1 MNESKFVKLFGI
13 ICLSLFLVNCSD
25 DDVTGDPDNSGMSE
39 VPAPMYQVS
48 QLAINTENGAPIVS
62 KDKKDYVNCIL
73 TIDSEKEEWDY
84 TGTGRIRGRGNSTWL
99 WYPKKPYRIKLDK
112 KSEILGLATEK
123 DWVLLANYRDPTQM
137 MNTFTFIAGEKL
149 GLPYTNHSRYV
160 EVTLNGE
167 YIGLYQLTEQVEQGS
182 SRVAVDDEQ
191 GMLISLDADDGPELN
206 PDGVDNFWS
215 TVYRMPICVKHPEDA
230 TVAQLKVVQ
239 DDFAR
244 LEQSIHEGNYETT
257 AQLMNIAS
265 FIDYMMIQE
274 LVYNV
279 EVDAPRSI
287 YMHKDKNGLWT
298 MGPLWD
304 FDAGFDFDWG
314 TMYTGHNYF
323 NSYKELVLGTDPVN
337 HTGGYRVPSFFTDLF
352 KNKRFVSEYKARW
365 KEIKDKIMS
374 EFWEETNTFVV
385 NCFEAMKRNAEC
397 WPIDKNYQTEITRMK
412 QWLQQR
418 TDYLDTV
425 IKNYPSGTK

>member
-1 MNESKFVKLFGI
+1 MKIVRLLGI
-13 ICLSLFLVNCSD
+13 IFLSLLQINCSD
-25 DDVTGDPDNSGMSE
+25 NSVTVELDIPEPE
-39 VPAPMYQVS
+39 VPSSSIYQVA
-48 QLAINTENGAPIVS
+48 QLTITTENGAPIVS
-62 KDKKDYVNCIL
+62 KDKKDYVNCTL

-137 MNTFTFIAGEKL
+137 MNTFAFIAGEKF

-191 GMLISLDADDGPELN
+191 GMLISLDADDGPGLN
-206 PDGVDNFWS
+206 PDGGDNFWS
-215 TVYRMPICVKHPEDA
+215 TVYRMPVCVKHPEDA
-230 TVAQLKVVQ
+230 TTAQLKAVQ

-244 LEQSIHEGNYETT
+244 LEQSIRESNYEAT
-257 AQLMNIAS
+257 AQLMNITS
-265 FIDYMMIQE
+265 FIDYMLVQE

-287 YMHKDKNGLWT
+287 YMHKEKNGLWT

-323 NSYKELVLGTDPVN
+323 AGYRELVLGTDPAN
-337 HTGGYRVPSFFTDLF
+337 HVGGYRVPSYFTDLF
-352 KNKRFVSEYKARW
+352 KSKRFVNEYKARW
-365 KEIKDKIMS
+365 QEIKDKVMA
-374 EFWEETNTFVV
+374 EFWEETNMFVEG
-385 NCFEAMKRNAEC
+385 CSEAMKRNAER
-397 WPIDKNYQTEITRMK
+397 WSIDKDYQTEIARMK

-418 TDYLDTV
+418 IGYLDTV

>member
-1 MNESKFVKLFGI
+1 MKLAKLFSLV
-13 ICLSLFLVNCSD
+13 CLSLLLANCSD
-25 DDVTGDPDNSGMSE
+25 DSAPIDPDDQETDTSLD
-39 VPAPMYQVS
+39 AQYQVA
-48 QLAINTENGAPIVS
+48 QLAIATENAAPIVS
-62 KDKKDYVNCIL
+62 KDKKDYVNCVL
-73 TIDSEKEEWDY
+73 TIDSEKKEWNY

-123 DWVLLANYRDPTQM
+123 DWVLLANYRDPTHM
-137 MNTFTFIAGEKL
+137 MNTFTFVAGEKL

-182 SRVAVDDEQ
+182 KRVAVDDKQ
-191 GMLISLDADDGPELN
+191 GMLISLDADDGPGLN
-206 PDGVDNFWS
+206 PDGGDNFWS
-215 TVYRMPICVKHPEDA
+215 SVYRMPICVKYPEDA
-230 TVAQLKVVQ
+230 TTAQLKVVQ
-239 DDFAR
+239 DDFGL
-244 LEQSIHEGNYETT
+244 LEKSIRNADYEAT
-257 AQLMNIAS
+257 AKLMDMAS
-265 FIDYMMIQE
+265 FIDYILVQE

-287 YMHKDKNGLWT
+287 YLHKDKDGLWT

-323 NSYKELVLGTDPVN
+323 MSYKELVLGTDPAN
-337 HTGGYRVPSFFTDLF
+337 HIGGYSVPSFFTDLF
-352 KNKRFVSEYKARW
+352 KNKRFVNEYKSRW
-365 KEIKDKIMS
+365 KEIKSKIMS
-374 EFWEETNTFVV
+374 DIWEETNLFIES
-385 NCFEAMKRNAEC
+385 CSKAMERNAER
-397 WPIDKNYQTEITRMK
+397 WPIDKDYQTEITRMK

-418 TDYLDTV
+418 TGYLDTV
-425 IKNYPSGTK
+425 INNYPSGTK

>member
-1 MNESKFVKLFGI
+1 MKFSNLFGL
-13 ICLSLFLVNCSD
+13 ICLSLLFANCSD
-25 DDVTGDPDNSGMSE
+25 DSETIGPCPE
-39 VPAPMYQVS
+39 VPEVPFPLMYQVA
-48 QLAINTENGAPIVS
+48 QLTINTENAAPIVG
-62 KDKKDYVNCIL
+62 KDKKDYVNCTVI
-73 TIDSEKEEWDY
+73 IDSEDEEWDY

-112 KSEILGLATEK
+112 KSEILGLAAEK

-137 MNTFTFIAGEKL
+137 MNNFTFIVGEKL

-191 GMLISLDADDGPELN
+191 GILISLDADDGPELN
-206 PDGVDNFWS
+206 PDGGDNFWS
-215 TVYRMPICVKHPEDA
+215 TIYRMPICVKYPEEA
-230 TVAQLKVVQ
+230 TTAQLKVVQ
-239 DDFAR
+239 DDFAQ
-244 LEQSIHEGNYETT
+244 LEQSIREGNYETI
-257 AQLMNIAS
+257 AQRMNIAS
-265 FIDYMMIQE
+265 FIDYMLIQE

-323 NSYKELVLGTDPVN
+323 ASYRELVLGTDPVN
-337 HTGGYRVPSFFTDLF
+337 HTSGYHVPNFFTDLF
-352 KNKRFVSEYKARW
+352 NNKRFVKEYKARW
-365 KEIKDKIMS
+365 TEVKGKIMK
-374 EFWEETNTFVV
+374 EYWEEISIYEAS
-385 NCFEAMKRNAEC
+385 CFFAMGRNVDR
-397 WPIDKNYQTEITRMK
+397 WPIDKSYAVELSRMK
-412 QWLQQR
+412 QWLEKR
-418 TDYLDTV
+418 IDYLDTV
-425 IKNYPSGTK
+425 IKGYPAGTK

>member
-1 MNESKFVKLFGI
+1 MNSIVRNVFWGEL
-13 ICLSLFLVNCSD
+13 ICLSLFLASCSD
-25 DDVTGDPDNSGMSE
+25 DSE
-39 VPAPMYQVS
+39 PVCTLPISTKEMIYQVA
-48 QLAINTENGAPIVS
+48 QLTINTENAAPIMG
-62 KDKKDYVNCIL
+62 KDKKDYVNCNFI
-73 TIDSEKEEWDY
+73 IDSEIEEWDY
-84 TGTGRIRGRGNSTWL
+84 NGTGRIRGRGNSTWL

-112 KSEILGLATEK
+112 KSEILGLATE
-123 DWVLLANYRDPTQM
+123 M

-206 PDGVDNFWS
+206 PNGEDNFWS
-215 TVYRMPICVKHPEDA
+215 TVYRMPICVKYPEDA
-230 TVAQLKVVQ
+230 TATQLKGVQ

-244 LEQSIHEGNYETT
+244 LEQSIHDSDYETT
-257 AQLMNIAS
+257 ARLMNIAS
-265 FIDYMMIQE
+265 FIDYMIIQE

-323 NSYKELVLGTDPVN
+323 TSYPELVLGTDPVN

-365 KEIKDKIMS
+365 MEIKGEIMS
-374 EFWEETNTFVV
+374 EFWEETRRFAVG
-385 NCFEAMKRNAEC
+385 CSGAMKRNAEC

>member
-1 MNESKFVKLFGI
+1 M
-13 ICLSLFLVNCSD
+13 
-25 DDVTGDPDNSGMSE
+25 
-39 VPAPMYQVS
+39 
-48 QLAINTENGAPIVS
+48 
-62 KDKKDYVNCIL
+62 
-73 TIDSEKEEWDY
+73 
-84 TGTGRIRGRGNSTWL
+84 
-99 WYPKKPYRIKLDK
+99 DK

-137 MNTFTFIAGEKL
+137 MNTFAFIAGEKL

-206 PDGVDNFWS
+206 PNGGDNFWS

-230 TVAQLKVVQ
+230 TATQLKGVQ

-244 LEQSIHEGNYETT
+244 LEQSIHDSDYETT
-257 AQLMNIAS
+257 ARLMNIAS
-265 FIDYMMIQE
+265 FIDYMIIQE

-323 NSYKELVLGTDPVN
+323 TSYRELVLGTDPVN

-365 KEIKDKIMS
+365 MEIKGEIMS
-374 EFWEETNTFVV
+374 EFWEETEYFCCELLRNH
-385 NCFEAMKRNAEC
+385 EA
-397 WPIDKNYQTEITRMK
+397 
-412 QWLQQR
+412 
-418 TDYLDTV
+418 
-425 IKNYPSGTK
+425 